1 MTLAWWKNTSS
12 LNKRLMMV
20 AFVFVALVIILSIGT
35 LVPISPNEAHSTEE
49 ELTQQVNYLQTQ
61 GLLVP
66 YIFGNNFMI
75 TLIMLI
81 PFLGPL
87 FGAYVLF
94 NTGTII
100 AARAV
105 ANNIPPL
112 LWVASIF
119 LTPVGWLEFAAYS
132 LAIAGSIWLTM
143 RLFQSRM
150 MHELRNT
157 AKFVT
162 ISAVILLVSAIIE
175 TVEIMLTS

>member
-1 MTLAWWKNTSS
+1 
-12 LNKRLMMV
+12 MV
-20 AFVFVALVIILSIGT
+20 ALVFVALVIILSIGT
-35 LVPISPNEAHSTEE
+35 LVPISPSDAQTTEKD
-49 ELTQQVNYLQTQ
+49 LTNQVNYLRDN

-75 TLIMLI
+75 TLIMFV
-81 PFLGPL
+81 PFLGPI

-100 AARAV
+100 AARSV
-105 ANNIPPL
+105 ANNVPPF
-112 LWVASIF
+112 LWIASIF

-143 RLFQSRM
+143 RIFQGRM

-162 ISAVILLVSAIIE
+162 ITAVILLISAFIE
-175 TVEIMLTS
+175 TIEIMLTS

>member
-1 MTLAWWKNTSS
+1 MTLAWWKKTSP

-35 LVPISPNEAHSTEE
+35 LVPISQTEAKKTEGE
-49 ELTQQVNYLQTQ
+49 ITGQVNYLETN

-66 YIFGNNFMI
+66 YIFGNNLMI
-75 TLIMLI
+75 TLIMFI

-105 ANNIPPL
+105 ANNVPPL

-119 LTPVGWLEFAAYS
+119 LTPVGWLEFAVYS
-132 LAIAGSIWLTM
+132 LAIAGSIWLTI
-143 RLFQSRM
+143 RLFQGRM
-150 MHELRNT
+150 IHELRNT

-162 ISAVILLVSAIIE
+162 ISAVILLVSAVIE
-175 TVEIMLTS
+175 TIEIMLS